1 MEDEKYVLFPANNK
15 GPWCRGHRSVIYGE
29 VKRR

>member
-15 GPWCRGHRSVIYGE
+15 GPWCREQRSVIYGE